1 MSTKTESIPTATV
14 EAGDCGLS
22 SPSTDSALWSQFACA
37 ALVGEMTTIS
47 LHDQPH
53 LWRPKQAEYAAEL
66 ADAMMVEYRKRW
78 EK

>member
-1 MSTKTESIPTATV
+1 MNSTPENQTKTD
-14 EAGDCGLS
+14 GCGSL
-22 SPSTDSALWSQFACA
+22 PLAPGSALWSQFACA